1 MKLQLLYNEY
11 LNLKFNRGLPSVP
24 TDCFEYGLCEDD
36 SAELFFVGRENEP
49 FIEWADE
56 LQPKDPNYT
65 VSPDWKPVLSD
76 FFEHL
81 DVYDELILYYLLF
94 TINKTMSIVKL
105 NPYNAMN
112 DFMKNYC
119 FFQLTQ
125 LKDAARLNDE
135 QRQQLR
141 DFFFFFYLYTHPV
154 NEETLYSFSF
164 RGQDL
169 VHTKTNIHMEH
180 YFTVYHDYYSEHLD
194 KYRDTLFIAPHE
206 IAACKHLTME
216 LLRSIEGK
224 SPKLVMPPE
233 EGLDDVL
240 RLINDVDY
248 LIHRYYENKTMVFG
262 MMRDFLSDHRSTPYR
277 EHCFRTLLQNY
288 VCYILYF
295 KFDEINNLVGY
306 FKGTPSWCET
316 IVNKIFTDAIFIQ
329 KIMRQNRIDIREY
342 ENVVEF
348 FDEEARRIYL

>member
-1 MKLQLLYNEY
+1 MNLQLLYNEY
-11 LNLKFNRGLPSVP
+11 LNLKFNRGLPSVQ
-24 TDCFEYGLCEDD
+24 TDCFEYSLCEDD
-36 SAELFFVGRENEP
+36 SAELFFIGHGNGS

-56 LQPKDPNYT
+56 LQPKDPNYIAN
-65 VSPDWKPVLSD
+65 PDWKPVLSA

-81 DVYDELILYYLLF
+81 DIYDELIFYYLLF

-119 FFQLTQ
+119 FFQLAQ
-125 LKDAARLNDE
+125 LTDATSLIDE

-180 YFTVYHDYYSEHLD
+180 YFSVYHDYYSENLD
-194 KYRDTLFIAPHE
+194 KYRDKLVIAPHE
-206 IAACKHLTME
+206 INACKHLTLE
-216 LLRSIEGK
+216 LLRTIEGK
-224 SPKLVMPPE
+224 SPKLAMPPE
-233 EGLDDVL
+233 EGLEDVL

-248 LIHRYYENKTMVFG
+248 LIHSYAENKTTVFG
-262 MMRDFLSDHRSTPYR
+262 MMRDFLSDQHSTPYR
-277 EHCFRTLLQNY
+277 EHGFRTLLQNY

-295 KFDEINNLVGY
+295 KFDEIHDLVDY
-306 FKGTPSWCET
+306 FKSTPSWCGT
-316 IVNKIFTDAIFIQ
+316 IINKIFTDAIFIQ
-329 KIMRQNRIDIREY
+329 KIMRQNRIDLTEY